1 MRTSTV
7 NLLLIDFTQTQLVV
21 ALAVDGKITV
31 TKTCDEQRQHD
42 KNINPL
48 INEIGVDK
56 FDAVAVVTGP
66 GSWTGIRVG
75 LAVAKAFAY
84 AQNIPLIE
92 LREKLDVNEAMR
104 KFKAGE
110 TVSPFAIQ
118 PFYNGEFVVKTKTTK
133 E

>member
-1 MRTSTV
+1 M
-7 NLLLIDFTQTQLVV
+7 NLLLLDSTKTQLVV
-21 ALAVDGKITV
+21 QLAVDGVITV

-42 KNINPL
+42 KNINLL
-48 INEIGVDK
+48 IHELGIKK

-84 AQNIPLIE
+84 VQQIPLVE
-92 LREKLDVNEAMR
+92 LRNQIDVDEAMR
-104 KFKAGE
+104 KLRAGE

-118 PFYNGEFVVKTKTTK
+118 PFYNGEFIVNKNG
-133 E
+133 

>member
-1 MRTSTV
+1 M
-7 NLLLIDFTQTQLVV
+7 NLLLIDSTKTQLVV
-21 ALAVDGKITV
+21 QLAVDGKIAV

-42 KNINPL
+42 KNINLL
-48 INEIGVDK
+48 INELGIDK

-84 AQNIPLIE
+84 AQQIPLVE
-92 LREKLDVNEAMR
+92 LRNQIDVDETMR
-104 KFKAGE
+104 KLCAGE

-118 PFYNGEFVVKTKTTK
+118 PFYNGEFVVKTKL
-133 E
+133 

>member
-1 MRTSTV
+1 M
-7 NLLLIDFTQTQLVV
+7 Q
-21 ALAVDGKITV
+21 LAVDGKIAV

-42 KNINPL
+42 KNINLL
-48 INEIGVDK
+48 INELGIDK

-84 AQNIPLIE
+84 AQQIPLVE
-92 LREKLDVNEAMR
+92 LRNQIDVDEAMR
-104 KFKAGE
+104 KLRAGE

-118 PFYNGEFVVKTKTTK
+118 PFYNGEFIVNKNG
-133 E
+133 

>member
-1 MRTSTV
+1 M
-7 NLLLIDFTQTQLVV
+7 NLLLIDSTKTQLVV
-21 ALAVDGKITV
+21 QLAVDGVITV

-42 KNINPL
+42 KNINLL
-48 INEIGVDK
+48 IHELGIKK

-84 AQNIPLIE
+84 AQQIPLVE
-92 LREKLDVNEAMR
+92 LRNQIDVDEAMR
-104 KFKAGE
+104 KLRAGE

-118 PFYNGEFVVKTKTTK
+118 PFYNGEFIVNKNG
-133 E
+133 

>member
-1 MRTSTV
+1 MTV
-7 NLLLIDFTQTQLVV
+7 NLLLIDSTQARLVV
-21 ALAVDGKITV
+21 QLAVDGQVTV

-48 INEIGVDK
+48 IKALGVDK

-84 AQNIPLIE
+84 AQKIPLIE
-92 LREKLDVNEAMR
+92 LHDHIDVNEAMR
-104 KFKAGE
+104 KWATGT
-110 TVSPFAIQ
+110 TVSPFAVK
-118 PFYNGEFVVKTKTTK
+118 PLYNGEFIVHNKA
-133 E
+133 

>member
-1 MRTSTV
+1 V
-7 NLLLIDFTQTQLVV
+7 NLLLIDSTKTQLVV
-21 ALAVDGKITV
+21 QLAVDGVITV

-42 KNINPL
+42 KNINLL
-48 INEIGVDK
+48 IHELGIKK

-84 AQNIPLIE
+84 AQQIPLVE
-92 LREKLDVNEAMR
+92 LRNQIDVDEAMR
-104 KFKAGE
+104 KLRAGE

-118 PFYNGEFVVKTKTTK
+118 PFYNGEFIVNKNG
-133 E
+133 

>member
-1 MRTSTV
+1 M
-7 NLLLIDFTQTQLVV
+7 NLLLIDSTKTQLVV
-21 ALAVDGKITV
+21 QLAVDGVITV

-42 KNINPL
+42 KNINLL
-48 INEIGVDK
+48 IHELGIKK

-84 AQNIPLIE
+84 AQQIPLVE
-92 LREKLDVNEAMR
+92 LRNQINVDEAMR
-104 KFKAGE
+104 KLRAGE

-118 PFYNGEFVVKTKTTK
+118 PFYNGEFIVNKNG
-133 E
+133 

>member
-1 MRTSTV
+1 M
-7 NLLLIDFTQTQLVV
+7 NLLLLDSTQTQLVV

-42 KNINPL
+42 KNVNRL
-48 INEIGVDK
+48 ISELGVDQ
-56 FDAVAVVTGP
+56 FDAMAVVTGP

-92 LREKLDVNEAMR
+92 LRNQIDVNEAMR

-118 PFYNGEFVVKTKTTK
+118 PFYNGEFIVKTKNETK

>member
-1 MRTSTV
+1 M
-7 NLLLIDFTQTQLVV
+7 NLLLIDSTKTQLVV

-48 INEIGVDK
+48 IRELGVKK
-56 FDAVAVVTGP
+56 FDAVAVVAGP

-84 AQNIPLIE
+84 AQKIPLVALENEINA
-92 LREKLDVNEAMR
+92 DEAMR
-104 KFKAGE
+104 KLQSGD
-110 TVSPFAIQ
+110 TVSPFAIK
-118 PFYNGEFVVKTKTTK
+118 PLYNGEFVVHTKA
-133 E
+133 

>member
-1 MRTSTV
+1 V
-7 NLLLIDFTQTQLVV
+7 NLLLLDSTQTQLVV
-21 ALAVDGKITV
+21 QLAVDGVVTM

-48 INEIGVDK
+48 INELGVDK

-84 AQNIPLIE
+84 AQQIPLIE
-92 LREKLDVNEAMR
+92 LHDKIDVNEAMR

-110 TVSPFAIQ
+110 TVSPFAIK
-118 PFYNGEFVVKTKTTK
+118 PFYNGEFVVKYQPKQNTK

>member
-1 MRTSTV
+1 M
-7 NLLLIDFTQTQLVV
+7 NLLLLDSTKTQLIV

-42 KNINPL
+42 KNINLL
-48 INEIGVDK
+48 INELGVDK

-84 AQNIPLIE
+84 AQSIPLIE
-92 LREKLDVNEAMR
+92 LRDEINVDEAMR
-104 KFKAGE
+104 KFQAGA

-118 PFYNGEFVVKTKTTK
+118 PFYNGEFIVKTKATK

>member
-1 MRTSTV
+1 M
-7 NLLLIDFTQTQLVV
+7 NLLLLDSTKTQLVV
-21 ALAVDGKITV
+21 QLAVDGKITV

-42 KNINPL
+42 KNINLL
-48 INEIGVDK
+48 INELGIDK

-84 AQNIPLIE
+84 AQQIPLVE
-92 LREKLDVNEAMR
+92 LRNQIDVDEAMR
-104 KFKAGE
+104 KLRAGE

-118 PFYNGEFVVKTKTTK
+118 PFYNGEFVVNKNG
-133 E
+133 

>member
-1 MRTSTV
+1 M
-7 NLLLIDFTQTQLVV
+7 NLLLLDSTKTQLVV

-42 KNINPL
+42 KNVNRL
-48 INEIGVDK
+48 INELGVKK

-84 AQNIPLIE
+84 AGKIPLIE
-92 LREKLDVNEAMR
+92 LRDQIDVDEAMK
-104 KFKAGE
+104 KFRTGD
-110 TVSPFAIQ
+110 TVSPFAIK
-118 PFYNGEFVVKTKTTK
+118 PFYNGEFVVKNKL
-133 E
+133 